1 MTTHIQYLYSTDTL
15 KRAIERK
22 DKTKSW
28 NPRAKAGE
36 TGQATASIRVTQQDG
51 TSTFERL
58 EILGEKKVPL
68 AITDG
73 MVREALVAKGYARA
87 RVDADREWIE
97 FVGLENE
104 DQMLSAWLKVLNEL
118 EHGKTGIVDFEPDE
132 YQTDYAKWT
141 KQRWDAGAEELLNGS
156 KMRSG
161 KCMMGHLTTLE
172 NDFKKVLVITG
183 KPGALRGWGEL
194 LVGGKKAHVKFADNI
209 FFHYKDQK
217 DQPIEFTS
225 QRNTVAVGLQWIH
238 AHTKKGN
245 NPLLD
250 QILNTEWDVVNIDE
264 CHSAKDTKLAQEF
277 ISKLKIKKNRINN
290 YTGTSFKVLM
300 SNDIQP
306 EDQWAWDYVK
316 EQQFRKWLLENEP
329 NSERSLR
336 FKYLPKLTY
345 AMMRVPAKVKVLLN
359 GEVFNLGATGL
370 WAIDKDSKQL
380 KFPEAVNEMVTFIR
394 NQGYKNVPNSFKP
407 YVDLHTRH
415 SFWLLPDNVEAIKR
429 LRDILERH
437 PYFKKFQVL
446 VASGNEAKDEDD
458 VLDAVKR
465 IEQGLTEYK
474 GTITLSCGS
483 LVEGTTIPQWCS
495 VHQLNSDKSVTAY
508 FQSSFRAGSPCP
520 EFDKQEV
527 CVYDYDPERFL
538 QMVYELAIDSCDREN
553 SQSPSDWIETVWN
566 AVSDVYDFDN
576 EWNILSGKDI
586 VQKATADITAAST
599 NLFHDKSI
607 IDPAR
612 ITQTHIDAM
621 NGTDY
626 SNSHSGSSSLNSNGM
641 ETGSVSTTTRGSGGT
656 PVGKTKDS
664 ITITQL
670 QISEAVKKI
679 PNLIF
684 ISYDYAFKITSVYD
698 IVKCHEIGV
707 VKEQTGLTTSQWGV
721 IIDAINVDKLN
732 RRIDAYVNS
741 Q

>member
-1 MTTHIQYLYSTDTL
+1 MKNHIQYLYSTETL

-36 TGQATASIRVTQQDG
+36 TGQENASIRVAQQDG
-51 TSTFERL
+51 TSAFERL
-58 EILGEKKVPL
+58 EILGEKKVPPW
-68 AITDG
+68 ITDG
-73 MVREALVAKGYARA
+73 MVRDALFAKGYAKA

-104 DQMLSAWLKVLNEL
+104 DQMLSTWLEVLNEL
-118 EHGKTGIVDFEPDE
+118 EHGKTGIVDFEPDQ
-132 YQTDYAKWT
+132 YQTDFAIWAHE
-141 KQRWDAGAEELLNGS
+141 RWDAGAEELLNGS

-161 KCMMGHLTTLE
+161 KCMMSHLTTLK
-172 NDFKKVLVITG
+172 NDFKKVLVLTG

-194 LVGGKKAHVKFADNI
+194 LVGGGKSHVKFSDNN

-217 DQPIEFTS
+217 DNPIKFTS

-238 AHTKKGN
+238 THTKKGN

-250 QILNTEWDVVNIDE
+250 QILNTEWDSVYIDE

-277 ISKLKIKKNRINN
+277 LFKLKIKKNRVLNLS
-290 YTGTSFKVLM
+290 GTPFKVLM

-306 EDQWAWDYVK
+306 KDQWSWDYIK
-316 EQQFRKWLLENEP
+316 EQKFRKWLLQNEP
-329 NSERSLR
+329 GSERALR

-345 AMMRVPAKVKVLLN
+345 AMMHVPAKVKALLN
-359 GEVFNLGATGL
+359 GEVFNLGANGL

-380 KFPEAVNEMVTFIR
+380 KFPESVSEMVNFIR
-394 NQGYKNVPNSFKP
+394 SQGYKNVPDTFKP
-407 YVDLHTRH
+407 CVDLHTRH

-437 PYFKKFQVL
+437 PYFKKFQIL
-446 VASGNEAKDEDD
+446 VASGNEVKDD
-458 VLDAVKR
+458 VTVEDAVKR
-465 IEQGLTEYK
+465 IEQGLSEYK
-474 GTITLSCGS
+474 GTITLSCGR

-508 FQSSFRAGSPCP
+508 FQSGFRAGSPCP

-538 QMVYELAIDSCDREN
+538 QMVYELAIDYCDREN
-553 SQSPSDWIETVWN
+553 GQSPSDWIETEWN
-566 AVSDVYDFDN
+566 EVSDVYDFDN
-576 EWNILSGKDI
+576 EWNILSGKEI
-586 VQKATADITAAST
+586 VQKATQDVAGIP
-599 NLFHDKSI
+599 NMFHDISLV
-607 IDPAR
+607 DPKC
-612 ITQTHIDAM
+612 ITQDHVNEM
-621 NGTDY
+621 NGAEY
-626 SNSHSGSSSLNSNGM
+626 SNSQSGSSNLNSNGL
-641 ETGSVSTTTRGSGGT
+641 ETGSVSTTTRSSSSV
-656 PVGKTKDS
+656 PPEKTRDD
-664 ITITQL
+664 ITVTRL

-698 IVKCHEIGV
+698 IIKCHEIGI
-707 VKEQTGLTTSQWGV
+707 VKEQTGLTTSQWNV
-721 IIDAINVDKLN
+721 IINAINVDKLN